1 MVQQLKI
8 FAITSNQVFLRIQIF
23 YSFLSGTNDV
33 TNGINTTTK
42 VRKLVPTIEQWARI
56 GNY

>member
-23 YSFLSGTNDV
+23 YSFLSGTNDIR
-33 TNGINTTTK
+33 NGINTATK
-42 VRKLVPTIEQWARI
+42 VQKLVPTIEQWARI